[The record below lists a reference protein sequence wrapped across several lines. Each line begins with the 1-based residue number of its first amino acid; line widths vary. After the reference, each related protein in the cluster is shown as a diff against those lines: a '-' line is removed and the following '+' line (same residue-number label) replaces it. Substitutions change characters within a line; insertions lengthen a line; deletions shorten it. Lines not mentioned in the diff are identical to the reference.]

1 MQTAMA
7 ILLCMAAV
15 LCVTRLQT
23 GHAPRE
29 DARAASR
36 MLYSPGEVLY
46 DGDRVTAT
54 ATVDLG
60 GGVYGATSEFAMN
73 VVATASGVVVVDTTA
88 DTIDGNT
95 TSITALGNSR
105 GGDQRISLREAIT
118 AANNTANGAT
128 PDKIVFGING
138 FDAHT
143 IALTSLLPTA
153 SQAVVIDG
161 TSDDSFGLS

>member
-46 DGDRVTAT
+46 DGDRVTAMDSANDAEVPEDET
-54 ATVDLG
+54 PSDQPDAPESSQPDDTPTPDAPPVD
-60 GGVYGATSEFAMN
+60 SD
-73 VVATASGVVVVDTTA
+73 TASS
-88 DTIDGNT
+88 DG
-95 TSITALGNSR
+95 R
-105 GGDQRISLREAIT
+105 D
-118 AANNTANGAT
+118 
-128 PDKIVFGING
+128 GIC
-138 FDAHT
+138 
-143 IALTSLLPTA
+143 LLY
-153 SQAVVIDG
+153 
-161 TSDDSFGLS
+161 TSDAADE